1 MPSPV
6 RDIAVGALLGA
17 SLLLSVCVGC
27 ASTPPPSSAR
37 LARADRVFEAHEQD
51 AAAVKITVGCKSELG
66 ATWGQIGSGVIIGP
80 HHVLTAMHVLVC
92 DGGETTSATVISG
105 SVELPA
111 KVEAVAPGADVARL
125 EFEGTVSLR
134 RYPRVGAP
142 RSAGWVCLSA
152 AHPKVERKCGRTSTV
167 SGAIAHSAIV
177 VPGNSGS
184 GLYDDRGYL
193 VGIVVRWV
201 GCRADSWPDDKPSEP
216 CGGISA
222 SLGARRWLT
231 HLPEDK
237 VAVGQ

>member
-27 ASTPPPSSAR
+27 ASTPPPAPGSPR
-37 LARADRVFEAHEQD
+37 GDRVFEAHEQD
-51 AAAVKITVGCKSELG
+51 AAAVKISVGCKSPLG
-66 ATWGQIGSGVIIGP
+66 AEWGQIGSGVVIGP

-92 DGGETTSATVISG
+92 EGGETISATVIQG
-105 SVELPA
+105 ETKLEA
-111 KVEAVAPGADVARL
+111 KVEAVAPGADIARL
-125 EFEGTVSLR
+125 EFEGTVSMR
-134 RYPRVGAP
+134 RYPRVGTP
-142 RSAGWVCLSA
+142 RAAGWVCLSA

-167 SGAIAHSAIV
+167 SGAIRHSAIV

-193 VGIVVRWV
+193 VGIAVRWV

-222 SLGARRWLT
+222 SLGARRWLM